1 MVKSKAWYL
10 KFIKTRLQICELTRE
25 NKAKITSWLEM
36 QNDQAEG
43 KQSIA
48 SRLAIYV
55 EIFELTRVE
64 KSTTRK
70 YAKYFELTLEL
81 R

>member
-1 MVKSKAWYL
+1 
-10 KFIKTRLQICELTRE
+10 
-25 NKAKITSWLEM
+25 M